1 MLNLEAWMDI
11 KDLHNQGHSIR
22 AIADLTGHSRN
33 TVRRVLRQKAPAAFQ
48 KPQRQSLLDE
58 FKPYLQQRCA
68 ETSLSAVRLLAEI
81 QPMGYRGGID
91 TLRRYLRELQPRTR
105 NTDKMT
111 VRFETPP
118 GQQAQ
123 VDWAYCGHLM
133 DDAGK
138 RLPVY
143 AFVCVLGFSRYLYVE
158 FTSAMDLPT
167 LIRCHL
173 NAFAS
178 FGGFP
183 RSILYD
189 NMKQVR
195 RSPQEFNP
203 LFLDF
208 VNHYGIVP
216 KTHRIRRPRTKGKVE
231 RCVHY
236 LKDNFLNDRCFTSL
250 EEMNAQARHWL
261 AETANARQHATTGRR
276 PADLLAS
283 EQLTP
288 LASLPVYQLAERSER
303 KVSVEGFVH
312 VGGSRYSVPP
322 EHVGRHVVVEH
333 GEQQVII
340 RCGELIIAEH
350 ARAPK
355 AGLCVTQKE
364 HVEQMWRLSLQKA
377 PAALTLAGSGPAQE
391 AVAITPLAVYEEV
404 AG

>member
-1 MLNLEAWMDI
+1 MLNPEAWMDI

-33 TVRRVLRQKAPAAFQ
+33 TVRRVLRQTAPVAFQ

-91 TLRRYLRELQPRTR
+91 TLRRFLRELQPRTR
-105 NTDKMT
+105 NADKMT

-123 VDWAYCGHLM
+123 LDWAYCGHLS

-143 AFVCVLGFSRYLYVE
+143 AFVCVLGFSRFLYVE

-167 LIRCHL
+167 LIGCHL
-173 NAFAS
+173 NAFAY

-195 RSPQEFNP
+195 LSPQEFNP

-231 RCVHY
+231 RMVHY
-236 LKDNFLNDRCFTSL
+236 LKDNFLNDRSFTSL
-250 EEMNAQARHWL
+250 EAMNAQARHWL

-276 PADLLAS
+276 PADLLAD

-288 LASLPVYQLAERSER
+288 LTGVAVYQLAEHCER

-322 EHVGRHVVVEH
+322 EHVGRHVAVEH

-350 ARAPK
+350 AKAPK
-355 AGLCVTQKE
+355 AGLCVAQKE
-364 HVEQMWRLSLQKA
+364 HVEQMWRLSLQKT
-377 PAALTLAGSGPAQE
+377 PAAVTFADGGPAQH
-391 AVAITPLAVYEEV
+391 AVAIRPLMVYEEV